1 MFDWLDSLVAWLVY
15 DTIGLDAATH
25 WGQALHFFFY
35 DSIKILILLFLI
47 TFLMGIV
54 NAYFPIDRIRNF
66 LSRNKLF
73 GGEYLLASTFGA
85 ITPFCSCSSVPLFIG
100 FVKGGIPMGVTLAF
114 LITSPLVNEVALAI
128 FIGMF
133 GVKTTVIYAVSGILL
148 GTIGG
153 YVLGRFRLE
162 RFLTPWV
169 QGVIQQAE
177 MEGAYEEEKLTFVQ
191 RLPGVAQEAFGI
203 VKSVILYVLIGI
215 GIGALM
221 HGFVPTGFFEKYIS
235 EDNPFAIPLAVILG
249 VPMYAN
255 AAGVLPVI
263 QVLVQKGVP
272 LGTAIAFMMAVV
284 GLSLPEATL
293 LKKVMTLKLI
303 AIFFGTVTFFIILS
317 GYLFNVIL

>member
-1 MFDWLDSLVAWLVY
+1 MFDWLDSLIARLVY
-15 DTIGLDAATH
+15 DTIGLDATTH
-25 WGQALHFFFY
+25 WGQALHFFFF

-66 LSRNKLF
+66 LSRNNLY
-73 GGEYLLASTFGA
+73 GGEYLLASSFGA

-114 LITSPLVNEVALAI
+114 LITSPLVNEVAIAI

-133 GVKTTVIYAVSGILL
+133 GVKTTLIYVASGIIL

-153 YVLGRFRLE
+153 YILGKLKLE
-162 RFLTPWV
+162 HMLTPWV

-177 MEGAYEEEKLTFVQ
+177 VEGAYEEEKRTFVQ
-191 RLPGVAQEAFGI
+191 RLPGIMQEAWGI
-203 VKSVILYVLIGI
+203 VKSVLIYVLIGI
-215 GIGALM
+215 GLGALM
-221 HGFVPTGFFEKYIS
+221 HGFIPTGFFEEHIS
-235 EDNPFAIPLAVILG
+235 KENPLAVPLAVILG

-293 LKKVMTLKLI
+293 LKKVMSMKLI

-317 GYLFNVIL
+317 GYLFNAIL

>member
-15 DTIGLDAATH
+15 DTLGLDATTH
-25 WGQALHFFFY
+25 WGQALHFFLY
-35 DSIKILILLFLI
+35 DTVKILILLFLV
-47 TFLMGIV
+47 TFIMGIV
-54 NAYFPIDRIRNF
+54 NAYFPIDRVRNF
-66 LSRNKLF
+66 LSRNKLY
-73 GGEYLLASTFGA
+73 GGEYLMASSFGA

-114 LITSPLVNEVALAI
+114 LITSPLVNEVAIAI

-133 GVKTTVIYAVSGILL
+133 GVKTTVIYVVTGILL

-153 YVLGRFRLE
+153 AVLGRMRLE
-162 RFLTPWV
+162 RYLSPWV

-177 MEGAYEEEKLTFVQ
+177 VEGAYDGEKLTFTQ
-191 RLPGVAQEAFGI
+191 RLPGVAREAWGI
-203 VKSVILYVLIGI
+203 VKSVLIYVLIGI

-221 HGFVPTGFFEKYIS
+221 HGFIPTGFFEEHIS
-235 EDNPFAIPLAVILG
+235 ADNPLAVPLAVILG

-272 LGTAIAFMMAVV
+272 LGTAIAFMMAVI

-293 LKKVMTLKLI
+293 LKKVMSMKLI
-303 AIFFGTVTFFIILS
+303 AIYFGTVTFFIILS
-317 GYLFNVIL
+317 GYLFNLIL

>member
-1 MFDWLDSLVAWLVY
+1 MFDWLDRLVAWLVY
-15 DTIGLDAATH
+15 GTMGLDATTR

-35 DSIKILILLFLI
+35 DSIKIIILLFAI

-73 GGEYLLASTFGA
+73 GGEYLLASSFGA

-100 FVKGGIPMGVTLAF
+100 FVKCGIPMGVTLAF
-114 LITSPLVNEVALAI
+114 LITSPLVNEVAIAL

-133 GVKTTVIYAVSGILL
+133 GLKTTVIYVASGILL

-153 YVLGRFRLE
+153 YVLGRFKLE
-162 RFLTPWV
+162 RLLTPWV

-177 MEGAYEEEKLTFVQ
+177 REGALEAEKLSFAQ
-191 RLPGVAQEAFGI
+191 RLPGVAREAGGI
-203 VKSVILYVLIGI
+203 VRSVILYVLIGI

-221 HGFVPTGFFEKYIS
+221 HGFVPTGFFERYIS
-235 EDNPFAIPLAVILG
+235 KENPLAVPLAVILG

-293 LKKVMTLKLI
+293 LKKVMSIKLI

-317 GYLFNVIL
+317 GYLFNAIL

>member
-1 MFDWLDSLVAWLVY
+1 
-15 DTIGLDAATH
+15 
-25 WGQALHFFFY
+25 
-35 DSIKILILLFLI
+35 
-47 TFLMGIV
+47 
-54 NAYFPIDRIRNF
+54 
-66 LSRNKLF
+66 
-73 GGEYLLASTFGA
+73 
-85 ITPFCSCSSVPLFIG
+85 VPLFIG
-100 FVKGGIPMGVTLAF
+100 FVKCGIPMGVTLAF
-114 LITSPLVNEVALAI
+114 LITSPLVNEVAIAL

-133 GVKTTVIYAVSGILL
+133 GLKTTVIYVASGILL

-153 YVLGRFRLE
+153 YVLGRFKLE
-162 RFLTPWV
+162 RLLTPWV

-177 MEGAYEEEKLTFVQ
+177 REGALEAEKLSFAQ
-191 RLPGVAQEAFGI
+191 RLPGVAREAGGI
-203 VKSVILYVLIGI
+203 VRSVILYVLIGI

-221 HGFVPTGFFEKYIS
+221 HGFVPTGFFERYIS
-235 EDNPFAIPLAVILG
+235 KENPLAVPLAVILG

-293 LKKVMTLKLI
+293 LKKVMSIKLI

-317 GYLFNVIL
+317 GYLFNAIL

>member
-1 MFDWLDSLVAWLVY
+1 
-15 DTIGLDAATH
+15 
-25 WGQALHFFFY
+25 
-35 DSIKILILLFLI
+35 
-47 TFLMGIV
+47 
-54 NAYFPIDRIRNF
+54 
-66 LSRNKLF
+66 
-73 GGEYLLASTFGA
+73 
-85 ITPFCSCSSVPLFIG
+85 
-100 FVKGGIPMGVTLAF
+100 
-114 LITSPLVNEVALAI
+114 
-128 FIGMF
+128 
-133 GVKTTVIYAVSGILL
+133 
-148 GTIGG
+148 
-153 YVLGRFRLE
+153 
-162 RFLTPWV
+162 
-169 QGVIQQAE
+169 

>member
-35 DSIKILILLFLI
+35 DTIKILILLFLI

-66 LSRNKLF
+66 LSRNKLY
-73 GGEYLLASTFGA
+73 GGEYVMASTFGA

-114 LITSPLVNEVALAI
+114 LITSPLVNEVAIAI

-133 GVKTTVIYAVSGILL
+133 GVKTTLIYAASGILL

-153 YVLGRFRLE
+153 YVLGRFNLE

-177 MEGAYEEEKLTFVQ
+177 VEGAYEGEKLTFVQ
-191 RLPGVAQEAFGI
+191 RLPGVAREAWGI

-221 HGFVPTGFFEKYIS
+221 HGFVPTGFFEEYIS
-235 EDNPFAIPLAVILG
+235 EDNPLAVPLAVILG

-263 QVLVQKGVP
+263 QVLVQKGYRWELRSP
-272 LGTAIAFMMAVV
+272 
-284 GLSLPEATL
+284 S
-293 LKKVMTLKLI
+293 
-303 AIFFGTVTFFIILS
+303 
-317 GYLFNVIL
+317 